1 MSTLNELR
9 TQWEKGIKVMA
20 EIKSPSMFKE
30 IPAGM
35 QVHGSLLVITRSA
48 VRKYSLLRYFTIGG
62 TGWAVSADVSNGTA
76 AEVLDKLSEV
86 IHLVQ

>member
-48 VRKYSLLRYFTIGG
+48 VRKYSLLRYFTIG
-62 TGWAVSADVSNGTA
+62 TEWAVSADVSNGTA